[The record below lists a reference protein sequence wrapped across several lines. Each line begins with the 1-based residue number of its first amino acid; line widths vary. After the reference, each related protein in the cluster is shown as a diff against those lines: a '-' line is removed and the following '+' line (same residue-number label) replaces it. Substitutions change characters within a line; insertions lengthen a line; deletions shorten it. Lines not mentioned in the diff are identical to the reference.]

1 MLKFIL
7 RRLLQAIPIVLATTF
22 LAYGIIRA
30 APGDPVQMLVGDPKK
45 IPASVIENLKRQ
57 LGLDKP
63 WYVSYVYWLRNLVYN
78 PAPPPII
85 DVVLDKETMT
95 SLRRSSLNLRIDRD
109 SLILVHGQSVGQREA
124 ASAVFEKQEKQS
136 GSMKRTLKVPK
147 TSGILRE
154 AFDKDRQADW
164 HAIFIW
170 TREPMVIGIFDEA
183 SANDNE
189 VSNMNPRQRVEVLE
203 INKGRGEVRVK
214 MLEEEGQPEKT
225 LLFDNV
231 SLQLRQNQK
240 RVRASGLPLNK
251 ELLLVTR
258 DRETSKLFAL
268 ADQQSA
274 DQLGD
279 LSRFTWR
286 GEPLTVGE
294 AGLYAQPVKL
304 RAVVAQPAKTFDLGQ
319 SFTERRPVTELYL
332 EALNNTFFL
341 VLMVLV
347 LEFIIAIP
355 IGIIVALK
363 KNSVLDYVLTFLT
376 FVGISLPNFWLALIM
391 LMIFSYNLGWFPSGG
406 MQTSGTTFSWS
417 DWNSVVDRLRHMTMP
432 LTVMTLGALA
442 GTMRYTRAAVLDVIH
457 QDYVRTAKAK
467 GLPYNTV
474 IMRHVLKNAMI
485 PIITLLGLT
494 LPFLIGGSFIVETIF
509 SWPGMGKLG
518 LSAVFQR
525 DYPMIMAGI
534 LFGSMMI
541 ILGQLLADVLYA
553 WANPRIRKSFES

>member
-1 MLKFIL
+1 MLRFIL

-95 SLRRSSLNLRIDRD
+95 ALRRSSLNLRIDRD
-109 SLILVHGQSVGQREA
+109 SLILVNGQSVGQREA

-147 TSGILRE
+147 TSGVLRE

-170 TREPMVIGIFDEA
+170 TKEPMVIGIFDEA

-203 INKGRGEVRVK
+203 INNGRGEVRVK
-214 MLEEEGQPEKT
+214 MLEEDGQPEKT

-231 SLQLRQNQK
+231 SLQLRQSQK

-286 GEPLTVGE
+286 GEPLAVGE

-355 IGIIVALK
+355 IGIVVALK

-417 DWNSVVDRLRHMTMP
+417 DWSSVVDRLRHMAMP